1 MTAFLLDDL
10 TDSNVEFSLHTESG
24 AGATGGGWQKVVGA
38 TQDAKVNNGTLHCDG
53 VSALAAYI
61 NLAVPPDPE
70 YFAESTFV
78 HAPRI
83 TAWLLRFSAASYTG
97 YRISYDYTTEMWS
110 VVRHDGTSAGVTT
123 GLSTPNTFAQAAN
136 PAFARSVRVEITTP
150 DAATVNIKLIV
161 DGATLLDVDDTHANR
176 VTSVGHV
183 GLGVYQKIDDTNG
196 IRSITADVL
205 AAASATQLTLSG
217 PASGTTGA
225 ASSNFTVTA
234 DAAVSSDVTI
244 TPATTGS
251 GTFSPASPVITSGQ
265 TSVTF
270 TYTPSASETAD
281 ISITSDGGLTIVG
294 SPISYTSSAAN
305 TAPSFSGTISDL
317 SATVG
322 VALTPVDVSSLF
334 SDAESSLTFSAIGTW
349 PAGVTVSGAGV
360 ISGTPSAAGTYGS
373 LQVRATDAGGLT
385 ADSNLFSVTVAVAVG
400 TISVS
405 SPLKNNTGTL
415 LSSETSVVCS
425 VLQAADLASVYET
438 TSASS
443 DGSGL
448 LSSLSDAAITAG
460 QSYHV
465 AIKLSDGSSVGITGE
480 IVAT

>member
-1 MTAFLLDDL
+1 MTAFILDDL
-10 TDSNVEFSLHTESG
+10 TDSNVELSLHTESG
-24 AGATGGGWQKVVGA
+24 AGATGGGWQKVVGS
-38 TQDAKVNNGTLHCDG
+38 TQDAKVDNGALHCDG
-53 VSALAAYI
+53 VSSHAAYI
-61 NLAVPPDPE
+61 NLAVPLSAD
-70 YFAESTFV
+70 YFAESVFV
-78 HAPRI
+78 HAARI
-83 TAWLLRFSAASYTG
+83 HRWLLRFSSTSYTG
-97 YRISYDYTTEMWS
+97 YAAEYDYTAAAWS
-110 VVRHDGTSAGVTT
+110 IMRHDGSATWTKT
-123 GLSTPNTFAQAAN
+123 GLSTPNTFSQAAN
-136 PAFARSVRVEITTP
+136 PAVVWDVRVEISTT

-161 DGATLLDVDDTHANR
+161 DGATLLDVNDTHANR
-176 VTSVGHV
+176 ITSAGHV
-183 GLGVYQKIDDTNG
+183 GLSVYQKIDDTNG

-234 DAAVSSDVTI
+234 DAAVSADVTI

-251 GTFSPASPVITSGQ
+251 GTFSPASPVITTGQ

-281 ISITSDGGLTIVG
+281 VSITSDGGLTIVG

-349 PAGVTVSGAGV
+349 PAGVTVSSAGV

-373 LQVRATDAGGLT
+373 LQVRATDAGSLT

-415 LSSETSVVCS
+415 LSSETSIVCS
-425 VLQAADLASVYET
+425 VLRATDLSSIYGT